1 MTKYQTLI
9 NVLDVLRKEAPES
22 YKFYH
27 PLEKET
33 EKLNQ
38 ARSRA
43 LIHLF
48 LKVKFGLIEFEEREQ
63 FVVDGT
69 NDGGIDGFFIDK
81 EKKMV
86 YFIQSKFRTNQENF
100 ESREIKYEELL
111 NMDVDRILDGET
123 KYENG
128 TSYSSKIQNLIKEI
142 QEIDG
147 IVKYNYEVIILA
159 NTKNVSQSKLRKLT
173 VE

>member
-9 NVLDVLRKEAPES
+9 NVLDVLRKEAPET

-27 PLEKET
+27 PLEKDI

-48 LKVKFGLIEFEEREQ
+48 LKVKFGLIEFKEREKY
-63 FVVDGT
+63 VVDGM

-86 YFIQSKFRTNQENF
+86 FFIQSKFRTNQENF
-100 ESREIKYEELL
+100 
-111 NMDVDRILDGET
+111 
-123 KYENG
+123 
-128 TSYSSKIQNLIKEI
+128 
-142 QEIDG
+142 
-147 IVKYNYEVIILA
+147 
-159 NTKNVSQSKLRKLT
+159 
-173 VE
+173 